1 MQHLKELFAPR
12 NLRRNWW
19 VTALLLVEAV
29 FLLVLF
35 AGDYR
40 SGQAVDVT
48 PDLIIPYIEECTN
61 DDRGARIENYTGVFA
76 TTRWIDIQPGSYQVS
91 ITYVTNGN
99 DGSAT
104 FVNQIMPTARYDP
117 ITLPAA
123 RTRTVFSLWMPH
135 GCETAQLQFS
145 ADCGE
150 DQVMYITGVQLT
162 PTHGYAYVRFLTAFV
177 FFALADYLL
186 LLWKRRLPFPIRGLR
201 NRYAA
206 LALTGIVLFAC
217 LPLGLGYLP
226 YGHDLSIHLTRIEG
240 LKNGLLAGQFPV
252 RMDPAIVND
261 KGYPFSLMY
270 SDLLLYPAAI
280 LRILGFSLQTV
291 YRLYVLGIT
300 VATALVTHFVLRRM
314 LGSARVALVGTAL
327 YVLSFYRLTNVFVR
341 AAVGEYSAMVFL
353 PLVVYGLWR
362 IYTQELKT
370 DRRSTPWCWLSL
382 AIGFT
387 GLLQTHLLTTE
398 MAALFTALFCLL
410 RFRQTFTRPVLPAL
424 CKAVGA
430 AVVWNLWFLVPLLQY
445 MALGVCNISGKYDAS
460 ALHDSAA
467 FPAQIFMM
475 FGGTGVSDSLA
486 EGMMDEMPLSVG
498 TVLAFGAGLFLLV
511 VLDPALKRADRR
523 ALRTGSYC
531 FGFAALA
538 LWMASTLFPWYELF
552 LTQSALSRIL
562 GKLQFAWRF
571 LSLGTV
577 LLVGCTCCALVI
589 LGKARRIRV
598 LTVSI
603 TALLALTVLPAGQLL
618 HEVCRNS
625 VVVSYE
631 SLASIDTLSEQVGG
645 GEYLPSA
652 AVEDMG
658 DLWGH
663 LDPYFSEG
671 VECSEYTKD
680 GLTVLFSAH
689 NTTEEPGTVVL
700 PLFAYPGYHMIAS
713 DGAVLGEQGGYLTVT
728 LPAGWNGSAKV
739 DFRGLWYWRVADL
752 VSLVGIWITAMAY
765 AKARRA
771 TRNTVGKV

>member
-1 MQHLKELFAPR
+1 MQHLKALFSPR
-12 NLRRNWW
+12 NLRRNWL
-19 VTALLLVEAV
+19 VAALLLVEAV
-29 FLLVLF
+29 FLLVRF

-48 PDLIIPYIEECTN
+48 PDLIIPYIEQCTN
-61 DDRGARIENYTGVFA
+61 DGRGARIENYTGVFA
-76 TTRWIDIQPGSYQVS
+76 TTRWIDIAPGSYQVS

-104 FVNQIMPTARYDP
+104 FVNEIMPTAQYDP

-150 DQVMYITGVQLT
+150 GRVMYITGVQLT
-162 PTHGYAYVRFLTAFV
+162 PTHGYAYVRFLSALV
-177 FFALADYLL
+177 FFVLADYLL
-186 LLWKRRLPFPIRGLR
+186 LLWKRRLPFPIRGVR
-201 NRYAA
+201 SRYTA
-206 LALTGIVLFAC
+206 LALAGIVLFAC

-252 RMDPAIVND
+252 RLDPAIVND

-270 SDLLLYPAAI
+270 SDLLLYPAAV
-280 LRILGFSLQTV
+280 LRILGFSLETV
-291 YRLYVLGIT
+291 YRLYLLVIT
-300 VATALVTHFVLRRM
+300 AATALITHYVLGRM

-353 PLVVYGLWR
+353 PLVLYGLWR
-362 IYTQELKT
+362 IYTQERKT
-370 DRRSTPWCWLSL
+370 DRRSAPWCWLSL

-398 MAALFTALFCLL
+398 MAALFVAIFCLV

-424 CKAVGA
+424 CKAA
-430 AVVWNLWFLVPLLQY
+430 LVWNLWFLVPLLQY

-460 ALHDSAA
+460 ALQDSAA

-486 EGMMDEMPLSVG
+486 LGMMDEMPLSVG

-511 VLDPALKRADRR
+511 LLDPALKRADHR
-523 ALRTGSYC
+523 ALRIGGYC
-531 FGFAALA
+531 FAFAALS
-538 LWMASTLFPWYELF
+538 LWMASTLFPWYELA
-552 LTQSALSRIL
+552 LTRSVFSRIL

-571 LSLGTV
+571 LGVGTL
-577 LLVGCTCCALVI
+577 LLVGCSCCALVV
-589 LGKARRIRV
+589 LGRARRVRMV
-598 LTVSI
+598 TLSI
-603 TALLALTVLPAGQLL
+603 AALLFFTALPAGQILY
-618 HEVCRNS
+618 EVCRNS
-625 VVVSYE
+625 EVVSYQ
-631 SLASIDTLSEQVGG
+631 SLAAIDNLPDQVGG
-645 GEYLPSA
+645 GEYLPTA
-652 AVEDMG
+652 AVEETT

-663 LDPYFSEG
+663 LAPSFSEG
-671 VECSEYTKD
+671 VECADYAKD
-680 GLTVLFSAH
+680 GLTVTFSAH
-689 NTTEEPGTVVL
+689 NTTDQPGTVVL
-700 PLFAYPGYHMIAS
+700 PLFAYPGYQLTAT
-713 DGAVLGEQGGYLTVT
+713 DGAVLGQQEGYLTVT
-728 LPAGWNGSAKV
+728 LPAGWNGSAQIR
-739 DFRGLWYWRVADL
+739 FTGLWYWRISDAI
-752 VSLVGIWITAMAY
+752 SLVGILLTLGGY
-765 AKARRA
+765 RRARRL